1 MCAPEEYDH
10 NRLLGGGRNLSDQR
24 RLGIRKRDIL
34 GVVPFPCHRDVLA
47 HGEDDM
53 IGGLRVVDRLFGK
66 RPFAQMFAR
75 CPEPVLVNTRFC
87 V

>member
-10 NRLLGGGRNLSDQR
+10 DRLLGGGRNLSDQR
-24 RLGIRKRDIL
+24 RLSIRKRDIL

-53 IGGLRVVDRLFGK
+53 IGVLRVVDRLFQK
-66 RPFAQMFAR
+66 RNASSFR
-75 CPEPVLVNTRFC
+75 SNVCPMVVPSLFW
-87 V
+87 